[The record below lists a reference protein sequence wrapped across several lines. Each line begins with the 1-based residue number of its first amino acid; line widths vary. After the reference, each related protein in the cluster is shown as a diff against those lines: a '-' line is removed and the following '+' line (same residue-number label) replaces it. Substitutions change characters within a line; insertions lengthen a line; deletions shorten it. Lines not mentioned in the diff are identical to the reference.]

1 MNPHRTKRRDR
12 ELIDQ
17 LFRMAAPGCVPW
29 KSTESRCPTGKRRW
43 PTERA
48 AAAALLSAQQTRI
61 RRARGDY
68 RGRLEDRA
76 YACRNCDGY
85 HLTSMSVDEYES
97 KRSQQVAE

>member
-1 MNPHRTKRRDR
+1 MNQHRVKRRDR
-12 ELIDQ
+12 RQIDQ
-17 LFRMAAPGCVPW
+17 LFEMAAPGCTPW
-29 KSTESRCPTGKRRW
+29 KSAGNACPTGKRRW

-76 YACRNCDGY
+76 YVCGCCEGY
-85 HLTSMSVDEYES
+85 HLTSMSADEYES
-97 KRSQQVAE
+97 TRSRLRAV